1 MSRNP
6 QFDLLIQQLCESAS
20 KPSKCFG
27 STEQETYAHL
37 ARVFTEDM
45 LRTYEA
51 KDQDY
56 ASNGKPMGNLRG
68 SEFLGI
74 PAWKAV
80 LLRMSD
86 KKQRISSFIN
96 RGKFEVDDE
105 KITDTLI
112 DLANYAL
119 LGLILFLEVY
129 DNYHTGVDMKKV
141 TIAQQSHVAR
151 QHFFNISVCA
161 LKSKILHELN
171 SKETESW
178 NGDTWTELLESFD
191 AVAAFARSST

>member
-6 QFDLLIQQLCESAS
+6 QFDQLIQELCNSAS
-20 KPSKCFG
+20 ESSSCFG
-27 STEQETYAHL
+27 SVEQETYAHL

-56 ASNGKPMGNLRG
+56 ASDGKPMGNLRG
-68 SEFLGI
+68 SEYLGI

-86 KKQRISSFIN
+86 KKQRIVSFVN

-119 LGLILFLEVY
+119 LGLILFREVY
-129 DNYHTGVDMKKV
+129 DVQFHAPD
-141 TIAQQSHVAR
+141 QAR
-151 QHFFNISVCA
+151 ADKHFFNISVCA
-161 LKSKILHELN
+161 LKSKMLHELN

-178 NGDTWTELLESFD
+178 SGATWTELLESFD
-191 AVAAFARSST
+191 AVAEFARSSQ